1 MLALYRSAN
10 LSIAGLFAA
19 AVGLA
24 VLASPA
30 LALDR
35 DRGHRGQHGHDGFR
49 SRSNFS
55 LGISINNG
63 GYYRPPA
70 YYRPRHFSG
79 YSGGYCPPPVYIP
92 RPTYYDPCPPRY
104 YDPCP
109 PQVVIVRPRHIV
121 QYSQPPVVIVERAP
135 ERAPTI
141 VYQQRAS
148 EPAPRVVYEAPARY
162 YQQPTPTPVAIIGR
176 DSRPASTAAPIEYR
190 AARYQPLNDTRVG
203 RDNPPRQTATLELIS
218 TDNAP
223 PHPTDLRVS
232 ATRSG
237 DIITL
242 TVTGINRAG
251 GFVPALAVAD
261 SVDGVP
267 TVQLRNTP
275 PTNEDGRPTPF
286 TVSATLRIRGD
297 ADTLNLRIGDQ
308 LVRAAIT
315 QSGRPN

>member
-162 YQQPTPTPVAIIGR
+162 
-176 DSRPASTAAPIEYR
+176 
-190 AARYQPLNDTRVG
+190 QPLNDTRVG